1 MIEYINNR
9 IKELEDIE
17 IEAQANNDWELATKV
32 NFAKCELMDCKI
44 QYRNSRIDEQ
54 LNKINA

>member
-1 MIEYINNR
+1 MKMEEYLTTR

-32 NFAKCELMDCKI
+32 NFAKCELMDAKNEYRKI
-44 QYRNSRIDEQ
+44 Q
-54 LNKINA
+54 LTM